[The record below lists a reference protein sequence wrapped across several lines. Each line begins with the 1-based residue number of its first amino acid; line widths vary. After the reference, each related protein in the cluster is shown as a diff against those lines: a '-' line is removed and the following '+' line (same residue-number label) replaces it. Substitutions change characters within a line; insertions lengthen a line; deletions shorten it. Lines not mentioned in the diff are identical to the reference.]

1 MVRKYVRL
9 VIAIVLF
16 CGSVVLFATGSI
28 YYGLLVFLFSGL
40 FVLTHFKN
48 EKNLLAFYFLRKNK
62 IQAAGKVLATVKHPE
77 SMIKSQE
84 AYLYYLTGSVELQ
97 NHLTSKAEKNFKKAL
112 STGLRMDSDKAVAKL
127 QLAGISLSRRN
138 KKMATHYL
146 QEAKKL
152 DRNKLLTPQVREL
165 EGMMKRM

>member
-9 VIAIVLF
+9 AIAVLVL
-16 CGSVVLFATGSI
+16 CGSVVLFATGSV
-28 YYGLLVFLFSGL
+28 YYGFLVFLFSCL
-40 FVLTHFKN
+40 FVLIHFKN
-48 EKNLLAFYFLRKNK
+48 EKNLLAFYYLRKNK
-62 IQAAGKVLATVKHPE
+62 IQSAGKVLAKVKHPE

-84 AYLYYLTGSVELQ
+84 AYCYYLTASVELRKH
-97 NHLTSKAEKNFKKAL
+97 NTSIAEKGFKKAL
-112 STGLRMDSDKAVAKL
+112 ATGLRIDSDQAVAKL

-152 DRNKLLTPQVREL
+152 DSKKLLTSQVREL
-165 EGMMKRM
+165 EGAMKRM

>member
-9 VIAIVLF
+9 AIAVVVL
-16 CGSVVLFATGSI
+16 CGSVLLFATDSV
-28 YYGLLVFLFSGL
+28 YYGLLVFFFSGL

-48 EKNLLAFYFLRKNK
+48 EKNLLAFYYLRKNK
-62 IQAAGKVLATVKHPE
+62 IQAAGKVLAKVKHPE

-84 AYLYYLTGSVELQ
+84 AYLYYLTASVELQ
-97 NHLTSKAEKNFKKAL
+97 NHNNSKAEKNFKKAL
-112 STGLRMDSDKAVAKL
+112 STGLRMDSDQAVAKL
-127 QLAGISLSRRN
+127 NLAGISLSRRN

-152 DRNKLLTPQVREL
+152 DSKKLLTPQVREL
-165 EGMMKRM
+165 EGMMRRM